1 MSEVVPFKRP
11 PDPEQTHLGALI
23 DLYLETRDMKAALEK
38 KQKQVLKKYSTVMG
52 RIEAKLME
60 MLQEK
65 GLQSLSS
72 DVGTAYL
79 SHKRSA
85 PISDG
90 EAFKNFVI
98 ENRAWDML
106 DWKANITAVGDFV
119 EQHQT
124 LPPGVN
130 YKTVITLGIMR
141 K

>member
-1 MSEVVPFKRP
+1 MSEVVQFKPRDNEP
-11 PDPEQTHLGALI
+11 QSHLGALI

-38 KQKQVLKKYSTVMG
+38 KQKQVLKKYTTVMA

-72 DVGTAYL
+72 DIGTAYIRH
-79 SHKRSA
+79 SRSA

-90 EAFKNFVI
+90 EAFKNYVI

-119 EQHQT
+119 EEHQA

-130 YKTVITLGIMR
+130 YKTVITLGVMR